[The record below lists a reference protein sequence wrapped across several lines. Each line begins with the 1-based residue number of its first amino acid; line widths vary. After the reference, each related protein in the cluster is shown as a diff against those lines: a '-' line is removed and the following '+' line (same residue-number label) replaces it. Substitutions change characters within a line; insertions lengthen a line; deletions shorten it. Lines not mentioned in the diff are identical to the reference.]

1 MLKVKD
7 IKTTTLQIR
16 LTEQE
21 KKITKEAAQKRG
33 LSISDYLKQCVNKDL
48 ERENQ

>member
-1 MLKVKD
+1 MLKTKEV
-7 IKTTTLQIR
+7 KTTTLQIR

-21 KKITKEAAQKRG
+21 KEIIKEVAKKRG

-48 ERENQ
+48 EQEK

>member
-1 MLKVKD
+1 MLKTKEV
-7 IKTTTLQIR
+7 KTTTLQIR

-21 KKITKEAAQKRG
+21 KEIIKEAAKKRG

-48 ERENQ
+48 EQEK